1 MAVLFNLFL
10 LSCFTLLCFTTS
22 TTSLATTSPTIAKPK
37 RLVTKLIHHNS
48 VYSPYYNP
56 RDTIADRA
64 RHAIDSSNARSDYI
78 WKKIQGVSLDTD
90 DVRAG
95 VIAETKHE
103 GFMANISIGSP
114 PVPQLLVM
122 DTGSGLLWTQC
133 QPCTHC
139 FTQALPIFNPPE
151 SSTYSTLPCT
161 SPSCYR
167 APGSNCQASHCAFK
181 QGYFD
186 GTSVS
191 GFLGT
196 EKFTFETSD
205 EGIISV
211 PNLVFGCEINVDNPG
226 TLGGQTSGLLGL
238 GAEVISMANQL
249 GSKFS
254 YCFGSIW
261 DPHYIHNQLIFG
273 EGAKTE
279 GITTFLDIIG
289 SFYYIRL
296 DSISVGEKMLDISP
310 QVFEL
315 YEDGTRGVIIDSGTT
330 LTYLP
335 KAAFDPLKDEVLSLM
350 KGIVKFIGT
359 QQSSPCFKGLIDRDL
374 AGFPVVTFNF
384 ANGVDLAL
392 DVKSFFYMAGPN
404 AFCMAMAPTTAA
416 NLTIIG
422 VMAQQSYN
430 IAYNLAQSSISIQRI
445 DCALLE

>member
-64 RHAIDSSNARSDYI
+64 RHAIDSSNTRSDYI

-205 EGIISV
+205 EGITSI
-211 PNLVFGCEINVDNPG
+211 PNLVLGCANSVG
-226 TLGGQTSGLLGL
+226 GFGGQSSGILGL
-238 GAEVISMANQL
+238 AADKISLVNQV

-254 YCFGSIW
+254 YCFGPIR
-261 DPHYIHNQLIFG
+261 DPQYSHNQLIFG
-273 EGAKTE
+273 DGAIIQGSSTPIE
-279 GITTFLDIIG
+279 ILAGLYFLT
-289 SFYYIRL
+289 L
-296 DSISVGEKMLDISP
+296 ESISVGEKKLDILP
-310 QVFEL
+310 EVFTMTPA
-315 YEDGTRGVIIDSGTT
+315 GKGGVMIDSGTT

-335 KAAFDPLKDEVLSLM
+335 RGAFDPLDAEVRRLM
-350 KGIVKFIGT
+350 DGLVQLVSRPSFAA
-359 QQSSPCFKGLIDRDL
+359 PCFNGVINRDL
-374 AGFPVVTFNF
+374 VGFPVVTFNF

-392 DVKSFFYMAGPN
+392 DVESLFIETSPN
-404 AFCMAMAPTTAA
+404 QFCMAVLPSIA
-416 NLTIIG
+416 NDMTIIG
-422 VMAQQSYN
+422 VMAQQNYN
-430 IAYNLAQSSISIQRI
+430 IAYDLAGSSVSIERI
-445 DCALLE
+445 DCELLES

>member
-22 TTSLATTSPTIAKPK
+22 TTSLATTSPTITKPK

-56 RDTIADRA
+56 KDTIADRA
-64 RHAIDSSNARSDYI
+64 RHAIDGSNARSDYI

-181 QGYFD
+181 QGYID

-205 EGIISV
+205 EGITSI
-211 PNLVFGCEINVDNPG
+211 PNLVLGCANSVAG
-226 TLGGQTSGLLGL
+226 FGGQSSGILGL
-238 GAEVISMANQL
+238 AADKISLVNQV
-249 GSKFS
+249 GTKFS
-254 YCFGSIW
+254 YCFGPIR
-261 DPHYIHNQLIFG
+261 DPQYSHNQLIFG
-273 EGAKTE
+273 DGAIIQGSSTPIE
-279 GITTFLDIIG
+279 ILAGLYFLT
-289 SFYYIRL
+289 L
-296 DSISVGEKMLDISP
+296 ESISVGEKKLDILP
-310 QVFEL
+310 EVFTMTPAGKGGVMI
-315 YEDGTRGVIIDSGTT
+315 DSAPCFNGVIN
-330 LTYLP
+330 
-335 KAAFDPLKDEVLSLM
+335 
-350 KGIVKFIGT
+350 
-359 QQSSPCFKGLIDRDL
+359 RDL
-374 AGFPVVTFNF
+374 VGFPVVTFNF

-392 DVKSFFYMAGPN
+392 DVESLFIETSPN
-404 AFCMAMAPTTAA
+404 QFCMAVLPSIA
-416 NLTIIG
+416 NDMTIIG
-422 VMAQQSYN
+422 VMAQQNYN
-430 IAYNLAQSSISIQRI
+430 IAYDLAGNSVSMERI
-445 DCALLE
+445 DCELLES